1 MDKKAYIPSDA
12 VDEYIDAF
20 AYPGMTNLNFDE
32 IKPNDEL
39 IAKYLKGDKTTGNSS
54 EYANAVKT
62 EVGEKFYKNYE
73 NNLYGA
79 EQKNASYK
87 RQVQPVDEAGEGKT
101 KGSLKSIKNPT
112 NKSQKIFDKL
122 GESVETENTNLI
134 SEDMKKMKMLISY
147 NKRTQ

>member
-1 MDKKAYIPSDA
+1 M
-12 VDEYIDAF
+12 
-20 AYPGMTNLNFDE
+20 
-32 IKPNDEL
+32 
-39 IAKYLKGDKTTGNSS
+39 
-54 EYANAVKT
+54 
-62 EVGEKFYKNYE
+62 
-73 NNLYGA
+73 YGA

-112 NKSQKIFDKL
+112 KKSQKIFDKL
-122 GESVETENTNLI
+122 GESVEIENTNLI